1 MGRAVVAVCTCDGQ
15 YTGLDCSLP
24 PAVKTTGMKTV
35 VEMRL
40 LLEVA
45 PATGT
50 AGGGGGRRTKAAVR
64 GRSAATAAA
73 MAAAASGGSGGSSGG
88 SSGGASLTS
97 RDTAL
102 LSRALRSD
110 FAAALKVDMDRL
122 GSVDLDTTDTKG
134 CDTSWQGGKAGA
146 AVGTSYLCTKLTVTV
161 LADPSLEATSTV
173 RAKADLHSIST
184 LLATQLRSTSS
195 ALVSMVAAKTG
206 VHLDTHFTPRAMLTS
221 GAAVGLVNAKITIS
235 AKPGGQAV
243 KQSFYIKNTGDAD
256 LVITGVS
263 LVGQPVSWL
272 KVS

>member
-1 MGRAVVAVCTCDGQ
+1 MGRAVVAMCTCDGQ

-24 PAVKTTGMKTV
+24 PAAKTTGMKTV

-50 AGGGGGRRTKAAVR
+50 AGGGEGRRTKATVR
-64 GRSAATAAA
+64 GRSAAA
-73 MAAAASGGSGGSSGG
+73 SGGSSGG
-88 SSGGASLTS
+88 SRGGASLTS

-110 FAAALKVDMDRL
+110 FATALKVDMDRL

-134 CDTSWQGGKAGA
+134 CDASWGKAGA

-235 AKPGGQAV
+235 AKPGGHAV

-272 KVS
+272 KVSWEI